1 MVFSWNCQH
10 WLSNFCDQFWFYLER
25 LGAFRHRIPCGKPFQ
40 VIYNKFLFQSAK
52 VKSVLIKYSTIN
64 MSLKWAAWRIATVAF
79 LFLARIRFPG
89 HISLAGTLRKRY
101 GRDLVKEVRALE
113 NLNFQNRKALLDLD
127 FSILCRNKNVI
138 PKFLHFKVSNKELR
152 KSNAYVIYQKC
163 LVNQKTSN
171 KQKAVKTA

>member
-1 MVFSWNCQH
+1 M
-10 WLSNFCDQFWFYLER
+10 
-25 LGAFRHRIPCGKPFQ
+25 
-40 VIYNKFLFQSAK
+40 
-52 VKSVLIKYSTIN
+52 
-64 MSLKWAAWRIATVAF
+64 
-79 LFLARIRFPG
+79 
-89 HISLAGTLRKRY
+89 LAGTLQKRY

-171 KQKAVKTA
+171 KQKAVKTLKPLLETIKKNVNVKMNYKLH

>member
-1 MVFSWNCQH
+1 
-10 WLSNFCDQFWFYLER
+10 
-25 LGAFRHRIPCGKPFQ
+25 
-40 VIYNKFLFQSAK
+40 
-52 VKSVLIKYSTIN
+52 
-64 MSLKWAAWRIATVAF
+64 MSLKSAAWRIAKVAF

-89 HISLAGTLRKRY
+89 HILLAGTLQKRY

-171 KQKAVKTA
+171 KQKVVKTLKPLLETIKKNVNVKMNYKLHWLLYLCLHNIFGL